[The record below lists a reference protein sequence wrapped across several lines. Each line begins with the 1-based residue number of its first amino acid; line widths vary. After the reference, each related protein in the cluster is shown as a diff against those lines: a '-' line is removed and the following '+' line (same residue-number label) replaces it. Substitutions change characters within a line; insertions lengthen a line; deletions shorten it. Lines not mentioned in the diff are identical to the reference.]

1 MNFIQRN
8 KLMTQEEYEKLCL
21 LINRKKT
28 LENIKK
34 KLSEDKYS
42 LGYIYNPECILFVR
56 YAESF
61 TISLRDLLD
70 KHDNM
75 IREEIN
81 QEIERLEKEIQDL

>member
-1 MNFIQRN
+1 
-8 KLMTQEEYEKLCL
+8 MTQEEYEKLCL

-42 LGYIYNPECILFVR
+42 LGYIYNSECILFTR

-61 TISLRDLLD
+61 TITLKDLLD
-70 KHDNM
+70 KHDKM

-81 QEIERLEKEIQDL
+81 QEIERLEKDIEEL